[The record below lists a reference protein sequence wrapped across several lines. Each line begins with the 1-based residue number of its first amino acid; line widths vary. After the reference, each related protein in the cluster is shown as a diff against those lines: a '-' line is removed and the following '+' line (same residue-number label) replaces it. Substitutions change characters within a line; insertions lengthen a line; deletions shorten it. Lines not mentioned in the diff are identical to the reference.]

1 MPTGLVYRSAILYE
15 AAMLA
20 LYGRHY
26 FSRCRVLA
34 DLIPD
39 AASVL
44 ELCCG
49 PAMLY
54 RRYLKPKHVQY
65 LGLDVN
71 PRFVAPLGAAG
82 RLWNVQDDLPLPRA
96 DYVVMQAS
104 LYHFLPDA
112 SPILDRML
120 SAAGKQAIVA
130 EPIRNLSDGRVPLLA
145 ALARRQTDAGTGAQ
159 PQRFNEKTLDAFFSR
174 YASQVSRSFLIPGG
188 REKIYLLDV

>member
-26 FSRCRVLA
+26 RSRLRVIA
-34 DLIPD
+34 DLIPNGV
-39 AASVL
+39 SVL

-49 PAMLY
+49 PATLH
-54 RRYLKPKHVQY
+54 RRYLKPKGVRY

-71 PRFVAPLGAAG
+71 ARFVAALGPAG
-82 RLWNVQDDLPLPRA
+82 RLWDVRDAAPLPKA

-104 LYHFLPDA
+104 LYHFLPD
-112 SPILDRML
+112 PGPVVDRML
-120 SAAGKQAIVA
+120 SAAGKQVIIA
-130 EPIRNLSDGRVPLLA
+130 EPIRNLSDSRVPFLS

-159 PQRFNEKTLDAFFSR
+159 PMRFNEQTLDALFLPHASR
-174 YASQVSRSFLIPGG
+174 LARSFSIPGG
-188 REKIYLLDV
+188 KEKVYVLDV